1 MGLEIIGYYVI
12 FLFLWLGWIRW
23 EIYMGWLLLYG
34 ICFINSRMDI
44 FGISLLLDKERWGF
58 FEIIGVDFLEEY
70 L

>member
-1 MGLEIIGYYVI
+1 
-12 FLFLWLGWIRW
+12 
-23 EIYMGWLLLYG
+23 MGWLLLYG

-58 FEIIGVDFLEEY
+58 FEIMGVDFLEEY